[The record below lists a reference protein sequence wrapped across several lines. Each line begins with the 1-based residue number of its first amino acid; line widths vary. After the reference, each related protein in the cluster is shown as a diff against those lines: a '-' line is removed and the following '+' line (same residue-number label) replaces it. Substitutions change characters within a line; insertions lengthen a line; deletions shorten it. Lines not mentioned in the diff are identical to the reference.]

1 MGSHPSVKQYL
12 LFSDPGETLV
22 RRSEP
27 LPADAAVGHLGERP
41 AAQAVIRPA
50 AFEPYLIVVLA
61 RDQVHRGARDGGDE
75 RHSPAVDLGVVGS
88 DRRPVLLGRLPR
100 LASVTR
106 RSDQY
111 VLDHASLEHPA
122 EVPLTRLLFRHV
134 PVPVE
139 EPALDVPQ
147 LPTSRPNS
155 ISLLAWSG
163 NGPSAC
169 SASSIAEALT
179 DPL

>member
-106 RSDQY
+106 RSDRY

-122 EVPLTRLLFRHV
+122 EVPLTRP
-134 PVPVE
+134 PVSSRARPGRRTGPRCPSCR
-139 EPALDVPQ
+139 PAA
-147 LPTSRPNS
+147 R
-155 ISLLAWSG
+155 IA
-163 NGPSAC
+163 SAC
-169 SASSIAEALT
+169 WHGPGTDLLPAAPRAS
-179 DPL
+179 PKR

>member
-75 RHSPAVDLGVVGS
+75 RHSPAVDLGVIGS

-139 EPALDVPQ
+139 DRPSMSPSCRPAA
-147 LPTSRPNS
+147 R
-155 ISLLAWSG
+155 IA
-163 NGPSAC
+163 SAC
-169 SASSIAEALT
+169 WHGPGTDLLPAAPRAS
-179 DPL
+179 PKR